1 SDCVCHSNRVPEDQL
16 DHQSFSCPICLSLLR
31 HPVTIPCGHSYCMNC
46 IKNCWIQQ
54 PQRGIHSCPQCRQ
67 LFRQRPVLKKNIM
80 LAALMAQLKKTG
92 VQAAPAD
99 HCYAGPEDVACDFCS
114 GRKLIQETEVS
125 RVKELQEKLEQE
137 ITELRRKDGE
147 LEQLS
152 NSEDHIHFLHSYP
165 SWSALSESPHSPR
178 INTRPLRYFEDV
190 AAAVSELGDKLQGVL
205 KDKWTDVSLRVTEV
219 EVLLS
224 QPEPKSRA
232 DFLKHSRKITLD
244 PNTPITQL
252 SLSEGGRKVTVTD
265 QHQPYSDHPERFT
278 GWFQVLSRESLT
290 GCCYWEVEWRGR
302 AVSIAVAYRNISRAG
317 WGNDCGFGY
326 NDRSWAL
333 DCPESSRVGVYLDHR
348 AGILSFYSVSDT
360 MTLLHR
366 VRTRF
371 TQPLH
376 AGLCVYNTGDAAEF
390 SSLK

>member
-1 SDCVCHSNRVPEDQL
+1 MVNVSGK
-16 DHQSFSCPICLSLLR
+16 SFYVLSLDFDPSVVHISEPKHKLTEPSKSLQENVCSR
-31 HPVTIPCGHSYCMNC
+31 HDELMKMFCRTDQQCICYLCSVGEHKGHDAVSAAAE
-46 IKNCWIQQ
+46 
-54 PQRGIHSCPQCRQ
+54 RAD
-67 LFRQRPVLKKNIM
+67 RQRH
-80 LAALMAQLKKTG
+80 AQ
-92 VQAAPAD
+92 
-99 HCYAGPEDVACDFCS
+99 
-114 GRKLIQETEVS
+114 QETEVS